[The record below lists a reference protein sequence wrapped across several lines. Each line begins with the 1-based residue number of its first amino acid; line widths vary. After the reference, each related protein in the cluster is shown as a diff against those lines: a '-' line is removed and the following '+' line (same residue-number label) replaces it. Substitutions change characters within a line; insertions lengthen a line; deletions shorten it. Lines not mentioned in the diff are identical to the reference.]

1 VAVLAVLASGPGVVA
16 GARPAGAGGGPS
28 PDPARPALDPLDLAL
43 GRGEAV
49 FEAVRV
55 YGGRPF
61 RLQAHLDRLAASARA
76 VEVPLPGDLEDLA
89 VRAVAAAGG
98 GDAVLRIVCTKGREP
113 QAQADREGRAGSGE
127 GPPPA
132 PAGREGG
139 PAAFAICT
147 DVPASFEQ
155 ERRRGLRL
163 VLLTTAADPLV
174 RAASPWL
181 LAGVKSTS
189 YAANMAAQRAAR
201 ARGADDA
208 VLVGLGGEL
217 LEAPTANLWWR
228 TGSTLHTPSLDL
240 GILAGITRAVLCEL
254 APGLGL
260 KVLEGVYT
268 AADLAAADEAFLSST
283 TRELMPV
290 VEVDGV
296 PVAGGRPGPTAADL
310 QAALRHLATAG
321 DARRRPERGI
331 LGDEEG

>member
-16 GARPAGAGGGPS
+16 GARPA
-28 PDPARPALDPLDLAL
+28 LDPLDLAL
-43 GRGEAV
+43 GRGEGV
-49 FEAVRV
+49 FEALRV
-55 YGGRPF
+55 YAGRPF
-61 RLQAHLDRLAASARA
+61 RLAAHLDRLAASARA
-76 VEVPLPGDLEDLA
+76 VQVPLPGDLEDLA
-89 VRAVAAAGG
+89 ARAVAAAGG
-98 GDAVLRIVCTKGREP
+98 GDAVLRIICAKGP
-113 QAQADREGRAGSGE
+113 DSQAGADG
-127 GPPPA
+127 
-132 PAGREGG
+132 EGG

-147 DVPASFEQ
+147 DIPASFEA

-163 VLLTTAADPLV
+163 TLLTTAADPLV

-189 YAANMAAQRAAR
+189 YATNLAAQRAAK

-228 TGSTLHTPSLDL
+228 TGATLHTPSLDL
-240 GILAGITRAVLCEL
+240 GILAGITRAVLGEL

-268 AADLAAADEAFLSST
+268 AEDLAAADEAFLSSS
-283 TRELMPV
+283 TREVMPV

-296 PVAGGRPGPTAADL
+296 PVGDGRPGPGAADL
-310 QAALRHLATAG
+310 QAALRRLATSG
-321 DARRRPERGI
+321 RPRRRTRQGRGI
-331 LGDEEG
+331 LGDEEA